1 MISMT
6 EIFQPL
12 IDRYMSNIN
21 YRSIGL
27 LMTIESSFIPFPS
40 EIVVPPAWRKVAQGL
55 LNGRWVMLASTL
67 GALLGALVNYYL
79 ALRLGRK
86 IVYRLVDTK
95 RAHMLLLNKESVQKA
110 ETYFCKHGKIS
121 TFIGRLVPAIRQLIS
136 LPAGLAKMP
145 IKAFILYT
153 VLGAGLRNAI
163 LFVAGYLLGQHW
175 DKVIEY
181 NHIFKIAIYAVIGV
195 VLCYVVVR
203 YRVRKQ
209 QKKIR

>member
-1 MISMT
+1 MT

-12 IDRYMSNIN
+12 IERYMTHVN

-40 EIVVPPAWRKVAQGL
+40 EVIVPPAWRKVAQGL
-55 LNGRWVMLASTL
+55 LNGRWVMLSATL
-67 GALLGALVNYYL
+67 GALLWALINYYL

-86 IVYRLVDTK
+86 IVYRLADTK
-95 RAHMLLLNKESVQKA
+95 WAHMLLLSKESVQKA

-121 TFIGRLVPAIRQLIS
+121 TFVGRLIPAIRQLIS
-136 LPAGLAKMP
+136 LPAWLAKMP
-145 IKAFILYT
+145 IGPFVLYT
-153 VLGAGLRNAI
+153 CLGAGLWNLI

-195 VLCYVVVR
+195 VLCYVAVR
-203 YRVRKQ
+203 YWVRR
-209 QKKIR
+209 QKKNIS

>member
-1 MISMT
+1 MT
-6 EIFQPL
+6 EFFQPL

-95 RAHMLLLNKESVQKA
+95 WAHMLLLNKESVQKA

-121 TFIGRLVPAIRQLIS
+121 TFIGRLIPAIRQLIS

-145 IKAFILYT
+145 IGSFVAYT
-153 VLGAGLRNAI
+153 CLGAGLWNII
-163 LFVAGYLLGQHW
+163 LFVAGYLLGQHR